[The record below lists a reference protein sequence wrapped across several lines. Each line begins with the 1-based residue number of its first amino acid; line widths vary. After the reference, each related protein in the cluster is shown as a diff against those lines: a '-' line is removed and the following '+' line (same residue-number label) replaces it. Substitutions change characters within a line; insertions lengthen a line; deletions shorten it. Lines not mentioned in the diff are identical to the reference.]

1 MKVLMRKYKKNI
13 VYIGIGS
20 NLNGHMSTSFN
31 MLNIVISYL
40 SLKGLRVISSSS
52 IYKSRPL
59 PSGLGPYFYNSV
71 IIVKSSM
78 KAVDILRILKDIE
91 RIFGRKKYK
100 YKNSPR
106 VLDLD
111 LLDCRGEISNMGS
124 LLKLPHP
131 KLTKRDFVLHPLY
144 ELNPNWA
151 HPESA
156 IKIKSLLVRNNRYS
170 IGLAKL
176 KKNGNC

>member
-1 MKVLMRKYKKNI
+1 MKNYKKNI
-13 VYIGIGS
+13 VYIGLGS
-20 NLNGHMSTSFN
+20 NLNGHMSTTFN
-31 MLNIVISYL
+31 MLNIVTSYL
-40 SLKGLRVISSSS
+40 SLKGLRVIGSSS

-78 KAVDILRILKDIE
+78 KAINILLILKDIE
-91 RIFGRKKYK
+91 RIFGRKEYK

-111 LLDCRGEISNMGS
+111 LIDCRGEISNMGS

-131 KLTKRDFVLHPLY
+131 KLTERDFVLHPLY
-144 ELNPNWA
+144 ELDPNWV
-151 HPESA
+151 HPVSS
-156 IKIKSLLVRNNRYS
+156 IKIKSLLVRNNKYS
-170 IGLAKL
+170 ISLAKF